1 MPQSLAKVYLHIIF
15 STKDR
20 KPFISAE
27 TKPILQAYIV
37 SLASDLGIYT
47 IEIFANPDH
56 IHWLCTLPRTLTIAD
71 MIQKI
76 KIPSSNK
83 MARIGSKEFHW
94 QKGYG
99 AYSVSQSKLET
110 VKRYIQN
117 QDQHHRNVTFQEEYI
132 KFLEE
137 YEIEYDLKYVWD

>member
-1 MPQSLAKVYLHIIF
+1 MPQSLAKVYLHVIF

-20 KPFISAE
+20 KPFISPE
-27 TKPILQAYIV
+27 NKQILQAYIV
-37 SLASDLGIYT
+37 ASASELGIYT
-47 IEIFANPDH
+47 LEIFANPDH
-56 IHWLCTLPRTLTIAD
+56 IHWLCTLPRTLSIAD

-83 MARIGSKEFHW
+83 MARIGPKEFHW

-110 VKRYIQN
+110 VKKYIQN
-117 QDQHHRNVTFQEEYI
+117 QEEHHRKITFQEEYI
-132 KFLEE
+132 QFLEE
-137 YEIEYDLKYVWD
+137 HEIEYDLRYVWD

>member
-1 MPQSLAKVYLHIIF
+1 MPQSLAKVYLHVIF

-20 KPFISAE
+20 KPFVSPKI
-27 TKPILQAYIV
+27 KPILEAYIV
-37 SLASDLGIYT
+37 SVASNLGIYT
-47 IEIFANPDH
+47 EVIFMNSDH

-71 MIQKI
+71 MLQKV

-83 MARIGSKEFHW
+83 MTEIGPKEFHW

-99 AYSVSQSKLET
+99 AFSVSQSKLEI
-110 VKRYIQN
+110 VRKYIQN
-117 QDQHHRNVTFQEEYI
+117 QEEQHKHMTFQEEYI

-137 YEIEYDLKYVWD
+137 YGIDYDPKYVWD